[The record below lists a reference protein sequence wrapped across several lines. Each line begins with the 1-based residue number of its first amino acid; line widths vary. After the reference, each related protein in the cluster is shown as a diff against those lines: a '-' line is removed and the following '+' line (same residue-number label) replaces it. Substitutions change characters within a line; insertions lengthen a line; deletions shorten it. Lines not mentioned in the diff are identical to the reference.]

1 MAGHSKFKNIMHRKK
16 AVDAKRSNAF
26 SKHARLIMTASRNGG
41 VDIGTNLSLRYAI
54 ERARADNMPKDA
66 IGRAVAKGSGGGDG
80 VAMDAITYEGYG
92 PGGVAILVE
101 TLTDNRNRTVG
112 DVRIALDRHGGNLGE
127 SGSVAWTFERK
138 AVFFVPGEP
147 DQEEEVM
154 LVAMEADAEDCT
166 VTEGGF
172 EITAD
177 PTAFGTVA
185 EALEAAGYKP
195 EKSEIAA
202 LPKTTVVVE
211 DAEKV
216 ALLVRL
222 LTALDAL
229 DDVQTTACN
238 IEWTDQAIAAAE
250 QA

>member
-26 SKHARLIMTASRNGG
+26 SKHARLIMTAARNGG
-41 VDIGTNLSLRYAI
+41 GDIAMNLSLRYAI
-54 ERARADNMPKDA
+54 DRAKADNMSKDA
-66 IGRAVAKGSGGGDG
+66 IERAVLKGSGGGEG

-127 SGSVAWTFERK
+127 AGSVAWTFERK
-138 AVFFVPGEP
+138 AIFFVSGEP
-147 DQEEEVM
+147 EQEEEIM
-154 LVAMEADAEDCT
+154 MAAMEGDAEDCT
-166 VTEGGF
+166 PADGGF
-172 EITAD
+172 EITAE

-185 EALEAAGYKP
+185 EALEAAGFRP

-211 DAEKV
+211 DVDKV

-222 LTALDAL
+222 LSALDDL

-238 IEWTDQAIAAAE
+238 LEWTTEALQAAE

>member
-26 SKHARLIMTASRNGG
+26 SKHARLIMTAARNGG
-41 VDIGTNLSLRYAI
+41 ADVGMNLTLRYAI

-66 IGRAVAKGSGGGDG
+66 IERAVVKGSGGSDG
-80 VAMDAITYEGYG
+80 VAMDSITYEGYG

-138 AVFFVPGEP
+138 AIFFVPAAA
-147 DQEEEVM
+147 DQEEAVM
-154 LVAMEADAEDCT
+154 LAAMEGEAEDCSAID
-166 VTEGGF
+166 GGF
-172 EITAD
+172 EVTAE
-177 PTAFGTVA
+177 PTAFGKLA
-185 EALEAAGYKP
+185 EALEAAGFKP
-195 EKSEIAA
+195 EKSEIAS

-211 DAEKV
+211 DADKV
-216 ALLVRL
+216 VSLVHLLE
-222 LTALDAL
+222 ALDEL

-238 IEWTDQAIAAAE
+238 IEWTAEALEAAE
-250 QA
+250 RA

>member
-26 SKHARLIMTASRNGG
+26 SKHARLIMTAARNGG
-41 VDIGTNLSLRYAI
+41 SDIGMNLSLRYAI

-66 IGRAVAKGSGGGDG
+66 IERAVVKGSGGGEG
-80 VAMDAITYEGYG
+80 VAMDSITYEGYG

-112 DVRIALDRHGGNLGE
+112 DVRITLDRHGGNLGE

-138 AVFFVPGEP
+138 AIFFVAGTE
-147 DQEEEVM
+147 DQEEEIM
-154 LVAMEADAEDCT
+154 LAAMEGEAEDCSFS
-166 VTEGGF
+166 EGGF
-172 EITAD
+172 EVTAE
-177 PTAFGTVA
+177 PTAFGTVG
-185 EALEAAGYKP
+185 EALEAAGFKP
-195 EKSEIAA
+195 EKSEIAS

-211 DAEKV
+211 DSEKV

-222 LTALDAL
+222 LEALDEL
-229 DDVQTTACN
+229 DDVQNTACN
-238 IEWTDQAIAAAE
+238 IEWTPEALAAAE